1 MKRFALRRIFP
12 LLVILCLC
20 PAWAVGAQPQTADK
34 KADKTFPEA
43 VKIEAP
49 DNLSTNILS
58 SPRRGADVLA
68 IALHGDVLEVVGREG
83 DYYRVRI
90 PEQLTFGY
98 VLQAH
103 TVPWR
108 LPRALG
114 PNWPLILAGVA
125 LLVAVLAAFAFVQLK
140 ARRAK
145 RAEDR
150 AAATAAAI
158 RNAEESF
165 RAGDYAQ
172 AIQEF
177 TEYLALQGGDVRNP
191 DVYRRLAV
199 CYRKTDQL
207 REAAQCW
214 EKMRALGGL
223 KGAEDHALG
232 VDLMTSL
239 GQQEQAAAIYEQLLQ
254 GPIDEEASLDIH
266 RKLIDIYRNQKQHRN
281 YVKHVVEVLESGH
294 VDRTLIPSAVQFLV
308 ADGQTGLAVEASNKA
323 LIAAICEEFLED
335 RALTPEAERIYV
347 KCLEYDRTDKRLH
360 RILAEKYRQ
369 DNDYRRAVSQLTVLT
384 QLDRQNAEEYT
395 EEAAKVYIDSDK
407 VAHALSEGNPQIIK
421 KMAQQ
426 FLARSE
432 VTSDAVATYEKVLE
446 FLPRAVGVNKMLAT
460 VYLTRG
466 DLPRYMEK
474 LRLLHELDSANHDYL
489 SDLAQCVIDNN
500 LIEETIRQGNRE
512 LIVKILKQLVKR
524 EAYDDKAVHVLES
537 VAKREP
543 GNAQIQ
549 RALANA
555 YAKRGEPARQ
565 LEHLLALSHLQ
576 PDDTE
581 VTRQAA
587 ELAKAHNLTGMLPNK
602 GGREV
607 RPSAPVKPAPTK
619 APGPARGEEQRVITE
634 LPGDTD
640 WEDLDRPDDKPTE
653 GLTTPAAKPK
663 PVPPPPPATKQEAPR
678 QPSIHELGFPEILSD
693 EPLPEEIAEPEPES
707 RPQKA
712 AREAAAAV
720 KARIVERVESVGR
733 KVTEQPVTTFVSH
746 SMKGPRI
753 QYKDEELYKPATG
766 GLAYKS
772 LRVLRTDGW
781 GSWHVGVEVNT
792 GDEYL
797 IRDFSKGFLGPEQLR
812 QFLEQVAEVA
822 FNIIH
827 ENILENEGEVI
838 GPRRARA
845 NIHPLYPYTLD
856 DVMAP
861 ERRPNFA
868 VRLGWIKGIVSGMA
882 HAHNY
887 IGLDGKYRR
896 TLHLHLQP
904 STVLFQEDATTPK
917 IANLGYNQAFRTFIL
932 AREPRW
938 KDPGMEPAFMPP
950 EFFRLKAPTAM
961 EKAAD
966 IYAVGAIL
974 YFIATGDYP
983 FEGPSFE
990 DYKFQQTRVFPSPP
1004 RLVNPEVP
1012 DWLEP
1017 LILGCLEKEPE
1028 KRWGGMNEVL
1038 NVILKETGRDEP

>member
-1 MKRFALRRIFP
+1 MKRFALQGIFR
-12 LLVILCLC
+12 LLIISCLC
-20 PAWAVGAQPQTADK
+20 AAWAGNGQAQG
-34 KADKTFPEA
+34 DKTFPEA

-49 DNLSTNILS
+49 DHLSTNILGA
-58 SPRRGADVLA
+58 PRRGADVLA

-90 PEQLTFGY
+90 PEQMNFGF
-98 VLQAH
+98 VLQSH
-103 TVPWR
+103 TAPWR
-108 LPRALG
+108 LPRAMG

-125 LLVAVLAAFAFVQLK
+125 LLVALLAVVGFVQLR

-150 AAATAAAI
+150 AASTSAAI

-177 TEYLALQGGDVRNP
+177 IEYLALQGGDIRNP

-199 CYRKTDQL
+199 CYYKTDQL

-232 VDLMTSL
+232 VDLMNAL
-239 GQQEQAAAIYEQLLQ
+239 GRQEEAAAIYEQLLQ
-254 GPIDEEASLDIH
+254 GPIDEETSLDIR
-266 RKLIDIYRNQKQHRN
+266 RKLIDIYRSQKQHRN
-281 YVKHVVEVLESGH
+281 YVKHVVEILESGR
-294 VDRTLIPSAVQFLV
+294 VDRTLIPSAAQFLISE
-308 ADGQTGLAVEASNKA
+308 GQTDLAVEASNKA
-323 LIAAICEEFLED
+323 LIVATCEDFLED
-335 RALTPEAERIYV
+335 RALTPEAERIYL

-360 RILAEKYRQ
+360 RILAQKYRQ
-369 DNDYRRAVSQLTVLT
+369 DNDYRRAVSQLTMLT

-395 EEAAKVYIDSDK
+395 EEAAKVYIGSDK

-432 VTSDAVATYEKVLE
+432 VTPDAVATYEKVLE
-446 FLPRAVGVNKMLAT
+446 FHPRALGVNKMLAT

-466 DLPRYMEK
+466 DLARYMEK
-474 LRLLHELDSANHDYL
+474 LSLLHELDSANHDYL

-543 GNAQIQ
+543 ANPQIQ
-549 RALANA
+549 RALAAA
-555 YAKRGEPARQ
+555 YARRGEPVKQ
-565 LEHLLALSHLQ
+565 LEHLLALSRLQ
-576 PDDTE
+576 PDDEE
-581 VTRQAA
+581 VARQAT
-587 ELAKAHNLTGMLPNK
+587 ELAKAHNLPGLLSDK
-602 GGREV
+602 GGEEV
-607 RPSAPVKPAPTK
+607 SDAAAAKTAPRK
-619 APGPARGEEQRVITE
+619 APKPPRGEEQRIVAE
-634 LPGDTD
+634 PPSDAAR
-640 WEDLDRPDDKPTE
+640 EDLTKREEMRTDRSATAAGEPKEAPALPTVS
-653 GLTTPAAKPK
+653 GG
-663 PVPPPPPATKQEAPR
+663 EAPR
-678 QPSIHELGFPEILSD
+678 QPSVHELGFPEILSGD
-693 EPLPEEIAEPEPES
+693 PLPEEIAEPAPEP
-707 RPQKA
+707 RPQEPA
-712 AREAAAAV
+712 PPAIGAV
-720 KARIVERVESVGR
+720 KAEIVEHQESVGR
-733 KVTEQPVTTFVSH
+733 KLSEQPVTTFVSH
-746 SMKGPRI
+746 SMRGPQI
-753 QYKDEELYKPATG
+753 QYKDEELFKPSTG

-781 GSWHVGVEVNT
+781 GSWRLGVEVNT

-797 IRDFSKGFLGPEQLR
+797 IRDFSKGFLSPEQLR
-812 QFLEQVAEVA
+812 QFLGQVADVA

-838 GPRRARA
+838 GPQRIRAS
-845 NIHPLYPYTLD
+845 IHPLYPLTLD

-861 ERRPNFA
+861 ERRPDFA
-868 VRLGWIKGIVSGMA
+868 VRLRWIKGIVSGMA

-917 IANLGYNQAFRTFIL
+917 IANLGYNQSFRTFIL

-938 KDPGMEPAFMPP
+938 RDPGMAPAFMPP

-966 IYAVGAIL
+966 IYALGAIL
-974 YFIATGDYP
+974 YFVATGEYP

-990 DYKFQQTRVFPSPP
+990 DYKFQQTRVFPAPP
-1004 RLVNPEVP
+1004 RLVNPEAP
-1012 DWLEP
+1012 DWLDP
-1017 LILGCLEKEPE
+1017 LILGCLEKDPE
-1028 KRWGGMNEVL
+1028 KRWGSMNDVL
-1038 NVILKETGRDEP
+1038 NVVLRETNQGEL